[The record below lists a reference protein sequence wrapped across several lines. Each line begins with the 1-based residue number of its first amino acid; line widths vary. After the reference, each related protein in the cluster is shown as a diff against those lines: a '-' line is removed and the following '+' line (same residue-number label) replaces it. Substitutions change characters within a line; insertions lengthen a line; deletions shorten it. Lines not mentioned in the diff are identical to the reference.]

1 MSIRIADQFSEP
13 LRLPDRTRRRA
24 LWMFAAG
31 ALLAGAAAFSD
42 WSRFLAGSLV
52 LFLFLLTLGL
62 GCLFFVTL
70 EYTVNASWSVPFRR
84 IPEIFAILVP
94 VSLLLAWPVVFGIHD
109 LYEWSHA
116 EAVARDPILQKKELY
131 LNVPFYLARFA
142 FFYLVWLAGYHLLV
156 RGSFRQ
162 DRTGGDAFAKR
173 ASKIGPVF
181 MILFVVSVTFAAVDW
196 VMSLVPHW
204 YSSIFGIYLLVGTM
218 VAGVA
223 LTTFIAAVLKLQGR
237 LPDSVGP
244 DHFYNL
250 GALLFALN
258 TAWAYIAFAQFLLI
272 WYANLPQ
279 ETIWYEMRGRGG
291 WLGVSLVLIVAH
303 FFVPFLALLT
313 RQAKM
318 DLPRLRWVAAWV
330 LATHGLDLYWLVIPS
345 LRSSG
350 PALGWQEIA
359 FPFLAASIVTLVG
372 VWQLARRPVLPIK
385 DSRLEAG
392 LHFHL

>member
-1 MSIRIADQFSEP
+1 MSIRIADHFSEP
-13 LRLPDRTRRRA
+13 LQLPESTRRKA
-24 LWMFAAG
+24 VWLFSAS

-84 IPEIFAILVP
+84 IPEIFAILIP
-94 VSLLLAWPVVFGIHD
+94 ISLLLAWPVLFGIHG

-116 EAVARDPILQKKELY
+116 EAVAHDPILQKKQLY
-131 LNVPFYLARFA
+131 LNVPFYLVRFA
-142 FFYLVWLAGYHLLV
+142 FFYLIWLAGYHLLV

-162 DRTGGDAFAKR
+162 DVTGGDAFTKR
-173 ASKIGPVF
+173 AFKIGPVF
-181 MILFVVSVTFAAVDW
+181 MILFVVSVTFAAFDW

-223 LTTFIAAVLKLQGR
+223 LTTFVAAVLKIQGR

-279 ETIWYEMRGRGG
+279 ETIWYEMRSRSG
-291 WLGVSLVLIVAH
+291 WLGVSLVLIIAH

-313 RQAKM
+313 RQAKL
-318 DLPRLRWVAAWV
+318 DLLRLRWVAAWV

-345 LRSSG
+345 LRREG
-350 PALGWQEIA
+350 PAFGWQEIA

-372 VWQLARRPVLPIK
+372 VWRLARKPVLPIK

>member
-1 MSIRIADQFSEP
+1 MSTRIADHFSQP
-13 LRLPDRTRRRA
+13 LQIPETARRKA
-24 LWMFAAG
+24 LWLFAAS

-84 IPEIFAILVP
+84 VPEIFAILIP
-94 VSLLLAWPVVFGIHD
+94 ISLLLAWPVVFGIHG

-116 EAVARDPILQKKELY
+116 EAVAHDPILQKKELY
-131 LNVPFYLARFA
+131 LNVPFYLLRFT
-142 FFYLVWLAGYHLLV
+142 FFYLVWLAGYQLLV

-162 DRTGGDAFAKR
+162 DVNGGEAFTKR
-173 ASKIGPVF
+173 AFKIGPVF
-181 MILFVVSVTFAAVDW
+181 MILFVVSVTFAAFDW

-204 YSSIFGIYLLVGTM
+204 YSSIFGIYMLVGTM

-223 LTTFIAAVLKLQGR
+223 LTTFVASVLKLQGR
-237 LPDSVGP
+237 LPDSITR

-272 WYANLPQ
+272 WYANLPH
-279 ETIWYEMRGRGG
+279 ETIWYHMRGQGG
-291 WLGVSLVLIVAH
+291 WLGISLVLVIAH
-303 FFVPFLALLT
+303 FFVPFVALLT
-313 RQAKM
+313 RQSKT
-318 DLPRLRWVAAWV
+318 DLFRLRWVAAWV
-330 LATHGLDLYWLVIPS
+330 LITHWLDLYWLVIPS
-345 LRSSG
+345 VRNQG

-359 FPFLAASIVTLVG
+359 FPFLAAAIVILVG
-372 VWQLARRPVLPIK
+372 IWQLSKKPVLAVK
-385 DSRLEAG
+385 DPRLEAG